1 MDDKCIIKRKKKGKG
16 KLIGIILKT
25 NARKVKFAK
34 RHKERRD
41 ENKIKRSCSCPT
53 LTITGVK

>member
-1 MDDKCIIKRKKKGKG
+1 MIGVLSKEKKGKR

-25 NARKVKFAK
+25 NARKVKFVK

-41 ENKIKRSCSCPT
+41 ENKIKQSCSCPT